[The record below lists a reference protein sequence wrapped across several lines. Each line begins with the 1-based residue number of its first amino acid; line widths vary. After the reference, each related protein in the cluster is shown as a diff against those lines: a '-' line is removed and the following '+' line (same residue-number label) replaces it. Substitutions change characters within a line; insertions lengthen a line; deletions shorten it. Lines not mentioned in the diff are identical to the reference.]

1 MEEPKEQIELLPI
14 TVEKKDDKP
23 RAPTQEEID
32 RAINKLFGVSGAV
45 CMN

>member
-1 MEEPKEQIELLPI
+1 MTEEKEVVQVIKEEKPKQQ
-14 TVEKKDDKP
+14 DA

-32 RAINKLFGVSGAV
+32 RAINRLFGVSGAI